1 MSVSPLEL
9 LNSDDM
15 IARLKEEFLDERS
28 RQAAE
33 RLFQKRYARYK
44 TTTANILYDFA
55 IEAFKNAYRQAPSG
69 HAPVK
74 HP

>member
-9 LNSDDM
+9 LNSEDM
-15 IARLKEEFLDERS
+15 IARMKEEFLDEGS

-44 TTTANILYDFA
+44 TTTANILFDFA
-55 IEAFKNAYRQAPSG
+55 IEALKSVYGQAPLG
-69 HAPVK
+69 HASAK